1 MEGGNREDLYS
12 VQPQESLFPVKV
24 SMRQSTRLILNTI
37 VTFGK
42 IGVTIVLS
50 LLTTRYLLASLDDSD
65 WGLLSALGASGILLA
80 LITTSLTFSAQ
91 RHMAYEIGR
100 EDRQALRVVF
110 NTALALFFGLGLALW
125 LIGFFLTGP
134 ILAILE
140 FPKERISAAYWV
152 YQITLFEIVRTT
164 WTTPFRAAATARQ
177 SLAFLSIFETGTAVI
192 RLSAAAALAYL
203 SGDLLVHFALLL
215 LIGQTLLAIA
225 LIISCMVR
233 FEETRPRPSLFSRAK
248 LPDVAGFAGWTLIL
262 RIGWMFR
269 LQGGTLLVNAVFGT
283 VVNGA
288 YAIGIQ
294 VASLLMR
301 VAYTMMQVTQPA
313 MTSALAKGN
322 WEQVRM
328 LCLMTSKYS
337 TLISMFAVV
346 PLLLETDSVLTL
358 WLVEYPPG
366 TTLFVQLTLVWAT
379 IVLTVRGH
387 DAAIMAV
394 GNLSR
399 FVTITTTLILGA
411 FGVALFGSMVLDW
424 QAWTF
429 SAALI
434 VASLLI
440 VAYNV
445 LFVGKHLRVS
455 PSEWVRRTMLPII
468 WSTVLPASTAAGLRF
483 TLEPGIVR
491 LLAVTGAYA
500 ILAAPLGWIVLESI
514 EKQKLI
520 NMVGK
525 ISSRFTPPSPKAE
538 PSEN

>member
-1 MEGGNREDLYS
+1 
-12 VQPQESLFPVKV
+12 
-24 SMRQSTRLILNTI
+24 MRQSTLLIFNTI

-42 IGVTIVLS
+42 IGVTLVLS
-50 LLTTRYLLASLDDSD
+50 LLTTRYLLASLDDND

-91 RHMAYEIGR
+91 RHLAYEIGR
-100 EDRQALRVVF
+100 EDKHALRVVF

-125 LIGFFLTGP
+125 VGGFFLTGP
-134 ILAILE
+134 ILAFLE
-140 FPKERISAAYWV
+140 FPEERMSAAFWV

-177 SLAFLSIFETGTAVI
+177 SLAFLAIFETGTAIV
-192 RLSAAAALAYL
+192 RLSAAVAIAFL
-203 SGDLLVHFALLL
+203 SGDLLIQFAMILVT
-215 LIGQTLLAIA
+215 GQTLLALA
-225 LIISCMVR
+225 LVASCMVR

-248 LPDVAGFAGWTLIL
+248 LPDVAGFAGWTLVL

-301 VAYTMMQVTQPA
+301 IAYTMMQVTQPA

-322 WEQVRM
+322 WQQLRM
-328 LCLMTSKYS
+328 LCLMTSKYC

-346 PLLLETDSVLTL
+346 PVLLETDSLLTL

-366 TTLFVQLTLVWAT
+366 TTLFVQLTLIWAT
-379 IVLTVRGH
+379 LVLTVRGH
-387 DAAIMAV
+387 DTAIMAV

-399 FVTITTTLILGA
+399 FVTVTTSLILGA
-411 FGVALFGSMVLDW
+411 FGVSIFGSLVMDW
-424 QAWTF
+424 PAWTF
-429 SAALI
+429 SVALI

-445 LFVGKHLRVS
+445 LFVGKHLKVL
-455 PSEWVRRTMLPII
+455 PSEWIHRTLLPILGA
-468 WSTVLPASTAAGLRF
+468 TVVPAAAAAGIRYS
-483 TLEPGIVR
+483 LEPGVLR
-491 LLAVTGAYA
+491 LVAVTATYA
-500 ILAAPLGWIVLESI
+500 LLAAPLGWLVLEPI
-514 EKQKLI
+514 EKEKLLG
-520 NMVGK
+520 MAGK
-525 ISSRFTPPSPKAE
+525 VFSHFNPSSSSPK
-538 PSEN
+538 PTKN